1 MAKTANE
8 RDPVNAPDISRL
20 TKIGTPWPEENTA
33 PVHFILYA
41 EEDFEFDQLERWIAT
56 SRPEASAAA
65 ISRMRVQSDAE
76 DAATLTPVEKFIEAP
91 RNHLIVPLG
100 IVWTTKDGE
109 DGTALKFRDFL
120 FSDKLAPSKRRNKEK
135 VLATDPARCVLIAGE
150 AATKQFLVERF
161 EQKFVSDRNDNAFV
175 EFVARQAVLTVEREQ
190 RRVPGAGVKLPRF
203 VVPAIMARR
212 DFQTQLKELAQETGK
227 SLDAVEAHARDCLK
241 EIAPSPNRFYVTLMA
256 KIMRGLCGFGYE
268 NKIVTD
274 ETRLREIRSMVR
286 NNPTALMF
294 THKSHVDG
302 AALIAQ
308 TSQSNF
314 PLVHMIGGINMAFA
328 GMGTIAKKSG
338 AIFIRRSFQD
348 DPIYK
353 ACLRQYISYLLEK
366 RFPVAWALEGTRS
379 RIGKLMP
386 PRYGILKYV
395 TEAAEKNG
403 IDNLHLV
410 PVSIYYD
417 LIPDIGSYKDEQRGA
432 TKRKESLAWFIGYV
446 AGMRKPLGRIFMAFG
461 RPVIAQLP
469 PANDQSDTT
478 GDGAA
483 GDAATIRLQ
492 KLAFEAAVNSNE
504 VTPLSASGV
513 LALTMISAAPQALTE
528 EEIIQDLEALRG
540 WARQRNIPMTDDF
553 DDAGTHKLR
562 DVASAMIKVGVL
574 ERHETG
580 LEPLFGIARDQQF
593 TVSYYRNTVVHH
605 FVTAAIAELALA
617 KAAEAAPGQVASQ
630 FWDETLA
637 LRDLFKFEFFY
648 APSEQ
653 FRDEVSNELA
663 HHDANWEAQLTGG
676 GVNAEKLLET
686 ISPLFAHGALKPY
699 IEGYSVM
706 AEALMR
712 LRPGDD
718 SDEKTLVAACLK
730 LGKAAVLRRQITGE
744 EAIAKQIFSHAYL
757 LAEHRGLVGEDA
769 RDMTGRRVA
778 FAREMNELQRRLRLI
793 EAINARRRAI
803 GGLGVQGVV
812 EEDGSVQVLG
822 RG

>member
-1 MAKTANE
+1 M
-8 RDPVNAPDISRL
+8 NAPDISRL
-20 TKIGTPWPEENTA
+20 TKIDTPWPDENTA

-41 EEDFEFDQLERWIAT
+41 EENFEFDLLERWIET

-65 ISRMRVQSDAE
+65 ISRMRVKSDAE
-76 DAATLTPVEKFIEAP
+76 DTATLTPIDKFIEAP
-91 RNHLIVPLG
+91 RDHLIVPLG

-109 DGTALKFRDFL
+109 DGATLKFRDFL
-120 FSDKLAPSKRRNKEK
+120 FSDKLAPTKRRNKER
-135 VLATDPARCVLIAGE
+135 VLASDPARCVLIAGE
-150 AATKQFLVERF
+150 AATKQSLVERF

-190 RRVPGAGVKLPRF
+190 RRVPGAGAKLPRF

-212 DFQTQLKELAQETGK
+212 DFQSQLQELATQTGK
-227 SLDAVEAHARDCLK
+227 SLEEVERHARSCLN
-241 EIAPSPNRFYVTLMA
+241 EIAPTPTRFYVTLMA

-274 ETRLREIRSMVR
+274 EARLNEVRDMVR

-328 GMGTIAKKSG
+328 GMGTIGKKSG
-338 AIFIRRSFQD
+338 AIFIRRSFQN

-353 ACLRQYISYLLEK
+353 ACLRQYLSYLLEK
-366 RFPVAWALEGTRS
+366 RFPVGWALEGTRS

-432 TKRKESLAWFIGYV
+432 TKRKESLAWFIGYI

-461 RPVIAQLP
+461 KPVIAQLP
-469 PANDQSDTT
+469 PANDQSDDT
-478 GDGAA
+478 AE
-483 GDAATIRLQ
+483 DAATIRLQ

-504 VTPLSASGV
+504 VTPLSSSGV

-528 EEIIQDLEALRG
+528 EEIIQDLEGLRDWG
-540 WARQRNIPMTDDF
+540 RKRNIPMTDDF
-553 DDAGTHKLR
+553 DDTGTHKLR
-562 DVASAMIKVGVL
+562 DVARAMIKVGVL

-617 KAAEAAPGQVASQ
+617 KAAEATPGHVANH
-630 FWDETLA
+630 FWDEALG

-648 APSEQ
+648 APTEQ
-653 FRDEVSNELA
+653 FRDEISAELA
-663 HHDANWEAQLTGG
+663 HHDANWEAQLNGG
-676 GVNAEKLLET
+676 GTNAEKLLET

-793 EAINARRRAI
+793 EAINARCRAI